1 MSQLELI
8 DKPVVAKPSTDW
20 IGADERVLA
29 LQKHPN
35 FAIGELVAYKMVP
48 SIFDSNKVL
57 VYDCIS
63 KDKGNKKNPFH
74 YGNIHHTLTGGLYDA
89 IDREYQLG
97 NPGWWML
104 NEPSKDKADAHAQWR
119 PWIWKNETVKKEFM
133 EWHADHFYG
142 WTKEKWKER
151 NHTWKRED
159 RQIVDAEEPAQAIE
173 QAAPEQ
179 LTLF

>member
-35 FAIGELVAYKMVP
+35 FAVGEIVAYKMVP
-48 SIFDSNKVL
+48 SFFDSNKVL

-89 IDREYQLG
+89 IERDYQLSV
-97 NPGWWML
+97 PGWWMI
-104 NEPSKDKADAHAQWR
+104 NEPPKGTPAHNQWR
-119 PWIWKNETVKKEFM
+119 PWIWKNDEAKKEFM
-133 EWHADHFYG
+133 EWYKIHFAG
-142 WTKEKWKER
+142 WTKEKWKA
-151 NHTWKRED
+151 NKHTWKREV
-159 RQIVDAEEPAQAIE
+159 QPIEHAPVAEEV
-173 QAAPEQ
+173 APEQ